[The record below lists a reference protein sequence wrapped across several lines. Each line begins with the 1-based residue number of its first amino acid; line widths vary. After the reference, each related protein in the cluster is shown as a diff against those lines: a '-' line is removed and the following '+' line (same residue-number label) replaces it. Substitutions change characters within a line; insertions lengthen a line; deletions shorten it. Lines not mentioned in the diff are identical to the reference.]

1 MDKSC
6 SAVLALALRL
16 ALTPARGVLAQ
27 GPAPDTTHVMIHAGR
42 LLDVTNGHW
51 LLDQTIYIEGERI
64 TSIEAGTKAVGRG
77 WTLVD
82 LGNAAV
88 LPGLI
93 DCHVHLTLKPS
104 SFGYELLGVS
114 EARQTLTGAANAVRT
129 LSAGFTTVRNVG
141 AWSFTDVGL
150 RDAIN
155 DGEIAGPRMQVSG
168 WPLSITGGHFD
179 NNLMPW
185 EAHATFPS
193 VADGPDA
200 VRHMVRLDIKY
211 GADVIKFM
219 ASGGVLSRG
228 DDPQVSQY
236 TQEEMKAIV
245 DEAHRLG
252 RRVAVH
258 AHGAQAILWAT
269 EAGVNSIEHGSYIDE
284 AGIAAM
290 KQHGTFLVPT
300 LFIGDFLLQN
310 LAVLHIPEFLA
321 AKARQVLPAAK
332 LHVARAIQAGVK
344 VAFGTDAGVYPH
356 GLNAKE
362 FSSLVSAG
370 MTPLGAIQ
378 AATVNAADLMGWSD
392 RVGTLQ
398 AGKFA
403 DIIAVDGD
411 PLQDVRTLETVRFVM
426 KGGKVY
432 KNEYATRVSVS
443 Q

>member
-1 MDKSC
+1 M
-6 SAVLALALRL
+6 
-16 ALTPARGVLAQ
+16 
-27 GPAPDTTHVMIHAGR
+27 
-42 LLDVTNGHW
+42 
-51 LLDQTIYIEGERI
+51 
-64 TSIEAGTKAVGRG
+64 
-77 WTLVD
+77 
-82 LGNAAV
+82 
-88 LPGLI
+88 
-93 DCHVHLTLKPS
+93 
-104 SFGYELLGVS
+104 
-114 EARQTLTGAANAVRT
+114 
-129 LSAGFTTVRNVG
+129 G

>member
-1 MDKSC
+1 MSRSL
-6 SAVLALALRL
+6 SAVLVIVLGLILR
-16 ALTPARGVLAQ
+16 PGSQARAQ
-27 GPAPDTTHVMIHAGR
+27 GPSPDTTRVMIHAGR

-51 LLDQTIYIEGERI
+51 LLDQTIYVEGERI
-64 TSIEAGTKAVGRG
+64 TRIEAGSKTAGPG

-104 SFGYELLGVS
+104 SFGYELLGIS

-141 AWSFTDVGL
+141 AWGFTDVAL

-155 DGEIAGPRMQVSG
+155 EGEISGPRMQVSG

-193 VADGPDA
+193 VSDGPDA
-200 VRHMVRLDIKY
+200 VRHMVREDIKY

-269 EAGVNSIEHGSYIDE
+269 EAGVNSIEHGSYIDD

-290 KQHGTFLVPT
+290 KQRGTYLVPT

-310 LAVLHIPEFLA
+310 LAALHMPEFLA
-321 AKARQVLPAAK
+321 VKARQVLPAAK
-332 LHVARAIQAGVK
+332 QHVARAIQAGIK

-411 PLQDVRTLETVRFVM
+411 PLQDVRTLENVRFVM

-432 KNEYATRVSVS
+432 KNEYAARVPVS
-443 Q
+443 H